1 MQISVINSNNAIFIR
16 NKFACSRNIL
26 CMLFDLKRFRIEK
39 KISQKQLAD
48 KLGVGQSF
56 ISQIENGKNPI
67 PDLLLSKLKDIYALD
82 IRDYQADSS
91 LGGCIPVSAG
101 ERLEK
106 IIKEHY
112 KMSPYAFS
120 QKYNDRGGVKTSQVI
135 RGRNGLSS
143 RLLNLIIQAYPEI
156 NRVWLLTGEGPMLK
170 TEPKSPISDKES
182 INLKNDDEM
191 TNNMLVTMLY
201 DANQRIK
208 RLEAEIEELKQQQGD
223 ATDSQKKRGAI

>member
-1 MQISVINSNNAIFIR
+1 
-16 NKFACSRNIL
+16 
-26 CMLFDLKRFRIEK
+26 MLFDLKRFRIEK

-91 LGGCIPVSAG
+91 LCGCIPVSAG
-101 ERLEK
+101 GRLEK

-170 TEPKSPISDKES
+170 TEPKPSISDKES

-223 ATDSQKKRGAI
+223 STAPQKKRSAV

>member
-1 MQISVINSNNAIFIR
+1 
-16 NKFACSRNIL
+16 
-26 CMLFDLKRFRIEK
+26 MLFDLKRFRIEK

-170 TEPKSPISDKES
+170 TEPKPPVDNKET
-182 INLKNDDEM
+182 INLKNDEEM
-191 TNNMLVTMLY
+191 THNMLVTMLY

-223 ATDSQKKRGAI
+223 ATDSPKKRCAI

>member
-1 MQISVINSNNAIFIR
+1 
-16 NKFACSRNIL
+16 
-26 CMLFDLKRFRIEK
+26 MLFDLKRFRIEK

-82 IRDYQADSS
+82 IKDYQADSS

-101 ERLEK
+101 GRLEK

-156 NRVWLLTGEGPMLK
+156 NRVWLLTGEGPMLN
-170 TEPKSPISDKES
+170 TEPKISSSDKES
-182 INLKNDDEM
+182 INLNPNDMTIELVKMINRKDQEIKNLNNEIANLREEIGSLRTKIQSM
-191 TNNMLVTMLY
+191 TFV
-201 DANQRIK
+201 
-208 RLEAEIEELKQQQGD
+208 ESE
-223 ATDSQKKRGAI
+223 SQKKGVV